1 MADKDVAGVLA
12 ALAASPIA
20 RAARVVCTEVDL
32 PRSLSAASLAKGWA
46 AVAPGSRPEVVRP
59 VAAALE
65 RALSVARGPIVV
77 AGSLY
82 LVGAVRAILVDD
94 PELRDD
100 AAYGALTTTVG
111 PEALAAVR

>member
-12 ALAASPIA
+12 ALAASPVA
-20 RAARVVCTEVDL
+20 RAARVICTQVDL
-32 PRSLSAASLAKGWA
+32 PRALPADRLARGWS
-46 AVAPGSRPEVVRP
+46 AVARGSQPQVVRP

-65 RALSVARGPIVV
+65 RALAEAPGPTVV

-94 PELRDD
+94 PALRDEPTE
-100 AAYGALTTTVG
+100 ARLRPVG
-111 PEALAAVR
+111 PGSLVAIP

>member
-12 ALAASPIA
+12 GLAASPIA
-20 RAARVVCTEVDL
+20 RGARVVCTEVDH
-32 PRSLSAASLAKGWA
+32 PRAMSATNLARGWA
-46 AVAPGSRPEVVRP
+46 AVAPGSRPEAIKP
-59 VAAALE
+59 LAAALD
-65 RALSVARGPIVV
+65 RALSVAAGPIVV

-100 AAYGALTTTVG
+100 VVRGTVPKAVG
-111 PEALAAVR
+111 PEALAAVQ